1 MAEPDKEDT
10 EKGALGEK
18 APQPKKEK
26 KGKEP
31 AGPKEPK
38 KEKSKVERE
47 KLRLAGTDIDG
58 NRSVLCA
65 LTDIR
70 GIGTRTAHVITELA
84 QVSKLEKIGNLP
96 ESKTEEIENLIK
108 EMHDSVPS
116 WIMNRRKDLDTGD
129 NIHIT
134 GHEVEILR
142 MNDINRLKM
151 IRCYRG
157 IRHERGQKVRGQRTR
172 SNGRS
177 GLTVGVVKKAA
188 RAQLKEKAKAEK
200 EK

>member
-1 MAEPDKEDT
+1 MAEPDAESKEKKDT
-10 EKGALGEK
+10 GGT
-18 APQPKKEK
+18 APPPKKEK

-31 AGPKEPK
+31 AAPKEPK
-38 KEKSKVERE
+38 KEKVERE
-47 KLRLAGTDIDG
+47 KLRLMGTDLDG
-58 NRSVLCA
+58 NRSVVCA
-65 LTDIR
+65 LTDIK
-70 GIGTRTAHVITELA
+70 GIGMRTANVIADKA
-84 QVSKLEKIGNLP
+84 QVPKQAKIGNLP
-96 ESKTEEIENLIK
+96 ESKTEEIENLIN
-108 EMHDSVPS
+108 EMHASVPS
-116 WIMNRRKDLDTGD
+116 WLVNRQKDWDTGED
-129 NIHIT
+129 LHLT
-134 GHEVEILR
+134 GHEVDMTR

-188 RAQLKEKAKAEK
+188 RAQLAEKAKSEK

>member
-1 MAEPDKEDT
+1 MAEPEVEKKETKDT
-10 EKGALGEK
+10 GGT
-18 APQPKKEK
+18 APPPKKEK

-31 AGPKEPK
+31 AAPKAPK
-38 KEKSKVERE
+38 KEKVERE
-47 KLRLAGTDIDG
+47 KLRLMGTDLDG
-58 NRSVLCA
+58 NRSVVCA
-65 LTDIR
+65 LTDIK
-70 GIGTRTAHVITELA
+70 GIGMRTAHVIADKA
-84 QVSKLEKIGNLP
+84 QVPKQAKIGNLP
-96 ESKTEEIENLIK
+96 ESKTEEIENLIT
-108 EMHDSVPS
+108 EMQSSVPS
-116 WIMNRRKDLDTGD
+116 WLVNRQKDWDTGVD
-129 NIHIT
+129 LHLT
-134 GHEVEILR
+134 GHEVDMTR

-188 RAQLKEKAKAEK
+188 KAQLKEKAKAEK

>member
-1 MAEPDKEDT
+1 MAEEEKED
-10 EKGALGEK
+10 KNVKDDA
-18 APQPKKEK
+18 APAPPPKKEK

-38 KEKSKVERE
+38 KEKAKVERE
-47 KLRLAGTDIDG
+47 KLRIMGTDLDG
-58 NRSVLCA
+58 NRSVITA
-65 LTDIR
+65 LTDIK
-70 GIGTRTAHVITELA
+70 GIGNRTAHVIVEKA

-96 ESKTEEIENLIK
+96 ESKTEEIENIIND
-108 EMHDSVPS
+108 MHESVPT
-116 WIMNRRKDLDTGD
+116 WIVNRQKDWDTGED
-129 NIHIT
+129 LHLT
-134 GHEVEILR
+134 GHEVDMTR

-188 RAQLKEKAKAEK
+188 RAQAAEKAKGEK